1 MLLTIIEIGLTET
14 SRVAKHMWVAY
25 RKDRE
30 SFAKGVREGTIPHE
44 TSKWEMWKRSK
55 DVENSDGMN
64 ESEE

>member
-1 MLLTIIEIGLTET
+1 
-14 SRVAKHMWVAY
+14 MWVAY